1 MRPTRP
7 PRPARRART
16 LAAALLCAVLC
27 LGQPAACGPG
37 AEPDAG
43 DGLSLAAASS
53 LRDLLERTLPEF
65 RPAGRALDLRVS
77 YAASSTLSRQIEE
90 GARFDVFLSADAFNL
105 DRLGPLVDS
114 STRRVFLGNTLV
126 LVGRA
131 GLEPPPADPAA
142 LAGRPLSVALAGPA
156 VPAGRYAR
164 AWLEQAGLLAALE
177 SRLVVADSVRATLAL
192 VESGAADCG
201 FVYLTDARAARHA
214 QLLWSAPPGA
224 GARAGTSA
232 GTSAGQG
239 SGAEIA
245 YVAAALGASTS
256 PWADAFLDWLGGETC
271 LAAALEAGFLPPP
284 AGG

>member
-1 MRPTRP
+1 
-7 PRPARRART
+7 
-16 LAAALLCAVLC
+16 
-27 LGQPAACGPG
+27 
-37 AEPDAG
+37 
-43 DGLSLAAASS
+43 
-53 LRDLLERTLPEF
+53 
-65 RPAGRALDLRVS
+65 
-77 YAASSTLSRQIEE
+77 
-90 GARFDVFLSADAFNL
+90 VFLSADAFNL